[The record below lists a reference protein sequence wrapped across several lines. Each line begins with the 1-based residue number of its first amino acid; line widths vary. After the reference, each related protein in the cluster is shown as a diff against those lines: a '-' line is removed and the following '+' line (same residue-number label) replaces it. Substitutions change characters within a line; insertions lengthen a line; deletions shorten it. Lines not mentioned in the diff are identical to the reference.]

1 MQDRRAIEHREARC
15 SVGHHTLA
23 LGRTDRLAEV
33 GFGMQAV
40 FAFPAF
46 SCVERDHMVA
56 RFQAGDPRADFEHD
70 ARTFMAKDRGK
81 ETLGIGA
88 RERELVRVTDA
99 GGFDLHQNL
108 ARFRAI
114 EVHLHN
120 L

>member
-1 MQDRRAIEHREARC
+1 MQDRCAIEHREARGA
-15 SVGHHTLA
+15 VGHHTLT

-40 FAFPAF
+40 FAFPTF
-46 SCVERDHMVA
+46 GGVERDHMIA

-70 ARTFMAKDRGK
+70 ARALMAKDRGK

-88 RERELVRVTDA
+88 RERELIRVTNP